1 MAEAMDLE
9 TLLDLTRESLIA
21 GDMGALADLV
31 AGTDQALENLG
42 KVDGALVKRLA
53 VKAGQN
59 ERLIAAAVKG
69 VRAALRRS
77 RDLTDEGRFSIY
89 DAGGRRDQP
98 GLPPQESARR
108 L

>member
-1 MAEAMDLE
+1 MAETMDLE
-9 TLLDLTRESLIA
+9 RLLDLTRERLIA

-31 AGTDQALENLG
+31 AGTEQALENLG
-42 KVDGALVKRLA
+42 TADGALVKRLA

-69 VRAALRRS
+69 VRAAQRRS
-77 RDLTDEGRFSIY
+77 RELTDEGRFSIY

-108 L
+108 F